1 MTKRQMDAYGDMGV
15 WGAVVEKATII
26 DKAITRLNANHRE
39 IASLK
44 SELWYALKTIQ
55 ESSSMRTLE
64 EKEAIS
70 HTEILVQRIAEI
82 ERYKTQEDPRWY
94 VNQQS

>member
-1 MTKRQMDAYGDMGV
+1 MTKRQLEAYGDMGG

-26 DKAITRLNANHRE
+26 DKAINRLDANRRE

-44 SELWYALKTIQ
+44 SELWHALKTIQ
-55 ESSSMRTLE
+55 DSSSMRTLE
-64 EKEAIS
+64 EKEGIS
-70 HTEILVQRIAEI
+70 HTEILGQRIAEI

-94 VNQQS
+94 VNKQS